1 MNYGKRHGACPY
13 LILLYHIILFLTTI
27 HKLRGGVK
35 QTYSEPKANE
45 FIVMTRYNNMIENIV
60 EEYLLNKIKT
70 M

>member
-1 MNYGKRHGACPY
+1 M
-13 LILLYHIILFLTTI
+13 LFLTTI
-27 HKLRGGVK
+27 HKPSVVK